1 MVQIVAS
8 IEYEAAR
15 PPDGLPDDMEP
26 LPGVSLGYLAIK
38 AIDSFIVH
46 AALWQPEN
54 KPPAETTIIVQVHGS
69 GGNLASLPLRVI
81 ARALSAQGYAA
92 LSISTRQHDEHVN
105 TDNFFEVRR
114 DIEAAIVTAKALGY
128 RSIILQGHSLGTVQV
143 AFFAAIDWDT
153 AIKAVILTGAFG
165 KLPWKSRHIL
175 IQDEEKYRVLASAS
189 RGALKVGTSAEILP
203 INMRWIGGI
212 ETPITAQHFLT
223 YRDEQ
228 ASAADGTYWIPR
240 IPRPILIVRDEADGV
255 VLPFEPYMLLSAAQA
270 EGSLVPSIKYV
281 LVPDRR
287 HRAGKATPSPTIQ
300 TRWPMPL
307 RLLFVFAPLKKSP
320 RRLAAT
326 AGDLFAHRLGRELSH
341 PMPVDLAKDQ
351 RDAIAGAGRQDH
363 RLAGSRRRRAS
374 ASMPTV
380 GTLVHHRPR
389 FWPAIGQV

>member
-1 MVQIVAS
+1 M
-8 IEYEAAR
+8 
-15 PPDGLPDDMEP
+15 
-26 LPGVSLGYLAIK
+26 
-38 AIDSFIVH
+38 
-46 AALWQPEN
+46 
-54 KPPAETTIIVQVHGS
+54 QVHGS

-363 RLAGSRRRRAS
+363 RLAGQQAAQSLGIDADGRDPRPSPAEILARDRA
-374 ASMPTV
+374 
-380 GTLVHHRPR
+380 HR
-389 FWPAIGQV
+389 QQ